1 MSKRTLF
8 VSNTN
13 LAQVKTR
20 YYQSL
25 TKSNPFSF
33 VKDKFSFHLVFFGV
47 DAKRN
52 FSLTRS
58 SANEFVQVIVDIV
71 IVTVHLHVL
80 DEKYS

>member
-1 MSKRTLF
+1 M
-8 VSNTN
+8 
-13 LAQVKTR
+13 
-20 YYQSL
+20 
-25 TKSNPFSF
+25 
-33 VKDKFSFHLVFFGV
+33 FFGV

-58 SANEFVQVIVDIV
+58 PANEFVQVIVDIA

>member
-1 MSKRTLF
+1 M
-8 VSNTN
+8 
-13 LAQVKTR
+13 
-20 YYQSL
+20 
-25 TKSNPFSF
+25 
-33 VKDKFSFHLVFFGV
+33 FFGV

-58 SANEFVQVIVDIV
+58 LANEFVQVIVDIA